1 MAASGLPE
9 AARADAA
16 SGIPA
21 TDAGGA
27 SCAAALNMALDAA
40 RRVYA
45 RSARFS
51 TGNWNVEVVIDAV
64 SAAKV
69 PQPAAPQGARRHTQH
84 GRANFR
90 RGDTPNTPRDVDHDW
105 RAAMNKPAGRCPSM
119 GDAQK
124 STQAQQQ
131 ERRQHGAARTAR
143 KQRRGPSYRR
153 RSAGRAAKHQLTLQQ
168 PQQQQADCME
178 EEEEAAAAGT
188 ARPEE
193 EAAEPAAVEEET
205 AAEPAA
211 AQRRVQWATELATT
225 RDYIVG
231 E

>member
-1 MAASGLPE
+1 MYRSFVESTVLGLNISIRDKPEIKSLLTASVEKFPAMAASGLPE

-40 RRVYA
+40 RRVDA
-45 RSARFS
+45 RIARFS
-51 TGNWNVEVVIDAV
+51 TGNWNVEVVFDAV

-105 RAAMNKPAGRCPSM
+105 RAAMDKPDGRCTGM

-124 STQAQQQ
+124 FAQAQQQ

-153 RSAGRAAKHQLTLQQ
+153 RSAGRAAPAK
-168 PQQQQADCME
+168 PDSWP
-178 EEEEAAAAGT
+178 EASQNAISPSALLSLGN
-188 ARPEE
+188 
-193 EAAEPAAVEEET
+193 
-205 AAEPAA
+205 
-211 AQRRVQWATELATT
+211 
-225 RDYIVG
+225 G
-231 E
+231 G